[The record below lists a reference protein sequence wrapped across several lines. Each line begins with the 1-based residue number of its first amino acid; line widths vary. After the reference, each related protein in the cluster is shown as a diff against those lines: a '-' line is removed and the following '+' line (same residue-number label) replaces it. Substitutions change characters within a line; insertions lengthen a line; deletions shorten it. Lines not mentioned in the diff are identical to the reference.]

1 MSSSPDTNPA
11 RRHLVKG
18 ALALGVAPAVITRAS
33 AKGTITWRCQ
43 SHYPE
48 ASASFRGSQAVI
60 AKLLE
65 ERTNGRFKIELL
77 GAGTIANGPEILNS
91 VRRGVLPMGS
101 TFPGFNLGESELFGL
116 YSGVPGTLQEP
127 WQMTHWVKN
136 LGLEDAVNEEMKS
149 KGVIFRAHQSY
160 PMELCLKRELTADTN
175 IAGLKVASFGTIL
188 NYLDVAGFA
197 AQSISGGELY
207 QALTTGVLDGAN
219 WGAAQGH
226 LSMKL
231 WEVAPVQMKP
241 ALAIVSDVFAIN
253 KKAYDDLPEDLRVI
267 LDGLLQEWYF
277 RRTAEYTLGEVIA
290 LNTGVEKMGV
300 KVQRFPDPVMQ
311 KFSEASKI
319 ILSKEMEKGS
329 YAKKQGEVLMTLM
342 KQLGYA

>member
-1 MSSSPDTNPA
+1 MTLPSTSPT
-11 RRHLVKG
+11 RRNVFKG
-18 ALALGVAPAVITRAS
+18 ALALGIAPAIVTSARAQE
-33 AKGTITWRCQ
+33 KITWRMQ

-48 ASASFRGSQAVI
+48 ASASFKGSQAVL
-60 AKLLE
+60 AKELE
-65 ERTNGRFKIELL
+65 ERTNGRFRLELL
-77 GAGTIANGPEILNS
+77 GAGSIANGPEIYNA
-91 VRRGVLPMGS
+91 VRRGVVPMGS

-136 LGLEDAVNEEMKS
+136 LGLEDAVNESMAP
-149 KGVIFRAHQSY
+149 KGVIYRAHQSY
-160 PMELCLKRELTADTN
+160 PMELCLKEQLESDTN
-175 IAGLKVASFGTIL
+175 LAGLKVASFGTIL
-188 NYLDVAGFA
+188 NYLDGAGFA

-207 QALTTGVLDGAN
+207 QALATGVLDGAN

-253 KKAYDDLPEDLRVI
+253 KKAFDELPEDLRVI
-267 LDGLLQEWYF
+267 FDGLLQERYL

-290 LNTGVEKMGV
+290 INTGVDKMGV
-300 KVQRFPDPVMQ
+300 TVQRFPDTVMQ
-311 KFSEASKI
+311 KFAGASKK
-319 ILSKEMEKGS
+319 ILANEMEKGPL
-329 YAKKQGEVLMTLM
+329 ARKQGEVLTKLLE
-342 KQLGYA
+342 QLGYA